1 MSTPGGVFQPS
12 ADVGAAAEFL
22 TEVAG
27 LKLKFRDGDRYA
39 AIQYG
44 DLTLGLAGGEERIT
58 AGPALMFKVADV
70 AAVIAEWTAKGAR
83 VVRPAEQGPHE
94 VRAVLELPGGV
105 TAIISAKNA
114 A

>member
-1 MSTPGGVFQPS
+1 MSTPGGVFQPTG
-12 ADVGAAAEFL
+12 DVAAAVEFL

-27 LKLKFRDGDRYA
+27 LKLKFQDGDRYA

-44 DLTLGLAGGEERIT
+44 DLTLGLAGSEERMT

-70 AAVIAEWTAKGAR
+70 PAVIAEWTAKGAK

-105 TAIISAKNA
+105 TAIISAKPA
-114 A
+114 